1 MALRIIA
8 IGKKHESWIA
18 DGVQRYQKR
27 LSKPFDA
34 QWVLLPHSAKEGIAA
49 RTEESERIFGRLNPA
64 DYVVLLDER
73 GKMLDSPQLAHH
85 LDHQFTNSRDVVVV
99 IGGAYGV
106 SQELRERAQLVWS
119 LSALVLPHQ
128 LVRLVLIEQLYR
140 AQEIIAGHPYH
151 HE

>member
-49 RTEESERIFGRLNPA
+49 RAEESERIFGRLNPA

-73 GKMLDSPQLAHH
+73 GKMLDSPQLARH
-85 LDHQFTNSRDVVVV
+85 LDQQFTNSREVVMI

-106 SQELRERAQLVWS
+106 TQELRERAQLVWS

>member
-8 IGKKHESWIA
+8 IGKKHENWIA
-18 DGVQRYQKR
+18 DGVERYQKR

-49 RTEESERIFGRLNPA
+49 RAEESERIFGRLNPA
-64 DYVVLLDER
+64 DYVILLDER
-73 GKMLDSPQLAHH
+73 GKMLDSPQFAHH
-85 LDHQFTNSRDVVVV
+85 LDQQFTNSREVVMI

-106 SQELRERAQLVWS
+106 TQELRERAQLVWS